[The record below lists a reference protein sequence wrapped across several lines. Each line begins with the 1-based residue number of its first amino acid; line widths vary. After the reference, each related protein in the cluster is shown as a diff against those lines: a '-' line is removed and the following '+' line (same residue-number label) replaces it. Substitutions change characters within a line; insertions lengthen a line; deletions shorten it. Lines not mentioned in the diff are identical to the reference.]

1 MTATPPL
8 KRAVHLEKIWGA
20 GLSPAVAHVGVR
32 GIATNHRGVED
43 GYIFVGLSGANTHG
57 KNFAKR
63 AVAKGAVAVVME
75 SPVFKAVDVPAFG
88 APESPAPAF
97 DTPGVDVPVLLDK
110 NPRRRLALMAA
121 NFYKTLAQQDK
132 APRIMPQTIVAV
144 TGTNGKTSVVEFTR
158 QLWQRSGVVA
168 GSLGTLGLRGGGEDA
183 SDGRRKNHG
192 PALTTLDPLRLHE
205 TLYGLACRQVTHL
218 AMEASSHAL
227 AQHRLDAV
235 RLQAAGITN
244 LSHDHLDYHGSVKAY
259 GAAKLRLFTEILPTK
274 GVAVMNADGPVA
286 KTLGASMSSAV
297 GGTVFSFGRR
307 GEDLRLERQV
317 RTHHGTKL
325 WLSCRGWR
333 TTVHLAMVGRF
344 QVENALCACALVIAC
359 GGDVKETLR
368 HIETLTPPPGRLELV
383 ACLPC
388 KARVVVDYAHTP
400 QALKSALMDLRHRL
414 KGKLVLVFG
423 CGGERDT
430 AKRATMGR
438 VAQLY
443 ADEVIVTDDNPRHED
458 AGAIRSAIMA
468 TCPKAR
474 EVASR
479 GRAIEDAMAG
489 LRQGDLLLIAGKG
502 HENTMEKNGEFVPF
516 NDADVVREIAGL
528 GAGGGV

>member
-1 MTATPPL
+1 MTATLPL

-20 GLSPAVAHVGVR
+20 GLSPAVARVGVR

-43 GYIFVGLSGANTHG
+43 GYIFVGLSGVNTHG

-63 AVAKGAVAVVME
+63 AVAKGAAAVV
-75 SPVFKAVDVPAFG
+75 VDSAAHG
-88 APESPAPAF
+88 A
-97 DTPGVDVPVLLDK
+97 VDVPVLLDD

-132 APRIMPQTIVAV
+132 TSRIMPQTIVAV

-158 QLWQRSGVVA
+158 QLWQKSGVVA
-168 GSLGTLGLRGGGEDA
+168 SSLGTLGLRGGGADA
-183 SDGRRKNHG
+183 SDGGRQRHA

-259 GAAKLRLFTEILPTK
+259 GEAKLRLFTEILPTK

-286 KTLGASMSSAV
+286 KTLGASMSGSV
-297 GGTVFSFGRR
+297 SGSGHTVFSFGRR
-307 GEDLRLERQV
+307 GEDLRLERQY

-400 QALKSALMDLRHRL
+400 QALKSVLMDLRHRL

-430 AKRATMGR
+430 AKRAAMGR

-479 GRAIEDAMAG
+479 AHAIEDAMAG

-502 HENTMEKNGEFVPF
+502 HENAMEKNGKFVPF
-516 NDADVVREIAGL
+516 NDGDVVRAIAGL